1 MVTQTNKPFFD
12 NEFRRLVDVMAFHTV
27 QKIVCVPIL
36 CGPAF
41 AQKVMELAP
50 ALVRCA
56 PDGSPDLQELE
67 AFAAR
72 FDQFDLF
79 WHLVSE
85 AKDLLLLQEV
95 RMLGF
100 GAFGRREP
108 SGSVKALLSNPMAKA
123 AALLSNRQP
132 SLPSPIRPRSDPLQ
146 GPAVLRDA
154 ELLAKDKWIAC
165 GWSGSPWR
173 QVRMLRSRTILADPL
188 SCRRMSQHCSASL
201 P

>member
-1 MVTQTNKPFFD
+1 MSTASLTALSERATGKLFD
-12 NEFRRLVDVMAFHTV
+12 LRDTLARFAPAPSQYASANRAMLPMALIVIVMLGVVPLFHDSTWSLRMQDGMAFGL
-27 QKIVCVPIL
+27 L
-36 CGPAF
+36 CIS
-41 AQKVMELAP
+41 LNI
-50 ALVRCA
+50 
-56 PDGSPDLQELE
+56 
-67 AFAAR
+67 
-72 FDQFDLF
+72 
-79 WHLVSE
+79 
-85 AKDLLLLQEV
+85 
-95 RMLGF
+95 
-100 GAFGRREP
+100 
-108 SGSVKALLSNPMAKA
+108 LSNPMAKA